1 MNNLK
6 SGTSDALTRTA
17 STQLIWLGLAATI
30 GFAMLMG
37 LLYWVSTLTGSHTTT
52 LNAIDAESGTVTLL
66 LRTEPPQLDS
76 TRATDSVSISV
87 LGHVMEG
94 LLRFDENNQL
104 APGVAERWEIRE
116 DGATFWLRPD
126 ARWSD
131 GVPVTAHDFVFAWR
145 TAISPATASE
155 YAFILYPVKNCESIK
170 SGNRPVEALG
180 VRAVNNQTLE
190 V

>member
-1 MNNLK
+1 MNDLK

-37 LLYWVSTLTGSHTTT
+37 LLYWVSSLTGSHTTT

-104 APGVAERWEIRE
+104 AP
-116 DGATFWLRPD
+116 
-126 ARWSD
+126 
-131 GVPVTAHDFVFAWR
+131 
-145 TAISPATASE
+145 
-155 YAFILYPVKNCESIK
+155 
-170 SGNRPVEALG
+170 
-180 VRAVNNQTLE
+180 
-190 V
+190 